1 MLTFGQV
8 VIGVALGAQ
17 LTSDTL
23 SAVVGDWLPIA
34 VVTVATLLISLAAGL
49 LLSRA
54 TGLDRPTA
62 LLGLIAG
69 GASGIVAMSDELGA
83 DARLVAFMQ
92 YLRVLIV
99 VVTAPLV
106 ATVLFGAGGDL
117 AAPELGSAGLAAD
130 LAFTAGCGVAGVL
143 IARRVPITAGSLL
156 VPLVIA
162 AALSV
167 SGLTD
172 GAHVPDRIQD
182 LGFAAIGLQVGL
194 RFTVATIRQ
203 AGQLLPAV
211 LLSAR
216 GHDRGLRRARASSC
230 CS

>member
-23 SAVVGDWLPIA
+23 SAVVGDWLPITI
-34 VVTVATLLISLAAGL
+34 VTVATLLISLVAGL

-99 VVTAPLV
+99 VVTAPLI

-117 AAPELGSAGLAAD
+117 RSRPSWAAPASPP
-130 LAFTAGCGVAGVL
+130 TS
-143 IARRVPITAGSLL
+143 RSRP
-156 VPLVIA
+156 A
-162 AALSV
+162 AAS
-167 SGLTD
+167 
-172 GAHVPDRIQD
+172 
-182 LGFAAIGLQVGL
+182 
-194 RFTVATIRQ
+194 
-203 AGQLLPAV
+203 PA
-211 LLSAR
+211 
-216 GHDRGLRRARASSC
+216 C
-230 CS
+230 